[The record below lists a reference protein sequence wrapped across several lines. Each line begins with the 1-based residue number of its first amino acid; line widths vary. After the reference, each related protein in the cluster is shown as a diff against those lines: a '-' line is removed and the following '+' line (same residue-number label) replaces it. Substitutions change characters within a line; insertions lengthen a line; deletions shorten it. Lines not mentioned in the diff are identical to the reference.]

1 MAAEKILIVDD
12 DQTTSRVLELQ
23 LTKMGYSIVGIA
35 KSADEALKYAKKFS
49 PQLVLM
55 DINLGQGM
63 DGIETASAI
72 IKDYEIP
79 VIYITAYADDDT
91 LGRAKETNPSGF
103 INKPIRKND
112 LRANV
117 EIALNRASHV
127 PAYQQK
133 PAKDLIQ
140 KFQITCDPNG
150 EIGKISTQ
158 IQKILDQ
165 HKLNSIND
173 ILPTDHDKHVSNC
186 LKHQKPQLLTGKIK
200 DKILSWEYR
209 PLQSGKGVRVTI
221 AEISGQDGFINIS
234 VDQAPLSEALDHLA
248 SGVILTN
255 EHLKVFYRNKSAEK
269 ILQISG
275 SAIKIKDGH
284 LTCSTPE
291 ITAELHRLVL
301 ETSGNTFS
309 LNRGGKVSPLHM
321 LVSPLTS
328 HANNFGRDLPIAV
341 MFLFETVNDAE
352 RIEDVIRMLYNLSPT
367 EAKIAARL
375 VFNPHLEE
383 VASSLG
389 ITYNTARTHLKRVYI
404 KTDTNRLSSLVHRIV
419 TGPVGILIHSR
430 D

>member
-23 LTKMGYSIVGIA
+23 LTNMGYSIVGIA
-35 KSADEALKYAKKFS
+35 QSADEALKYTKKFN

-63 DGIETASAI
+63 DGIETTTAI

-91 LGRAKETNPSGF
+91 LNRAKETNPSGF

-117 EIALNRASHV
+117 EIALNRAAHLKQS
-127 PAYQQK
+127 QQK
-133 PAKDLIQ
+133 TEKDLIP
-140 KFQITCDPNG
+140 KFQITCDPDG
-150 EIGKISTQ
+150 KVGKISSQ
-158 IQKILDQ
+158 IQKTLTENGV
-165 HKLNSIND
+165 KSVNE
-173 ILPTDHDKHVSNC
+173 ILPGDHSKHISNC

-200 DKILSWEYR
+200 DKIISWEYR

-221 AEISGQDGFINIS
+221 AEIRGKDGFVNLS
-234 VDQAPLSEALDHLA
+234 VEQAPLSEALDHLA

-255 EHLKVFYRNKSAEK
+255 EHLKVFYKNKSAEK
-269 ILQISG
+269 ILQSSN
-275 SAIKIKDGH
+275 SAVKIKDGH
-284 LTCSTPE
+284 LTCATPE
-291 ITAELHRLVL
+291 LTAELHRLVL
-301 ETSGNTFS
+301 ETSSNTIS
-309 LNRGGKVSPLHM
+309 LNRGEKLSPLHM

-328 HANNFGRDLPIAV
+328 RASNFGRDLPIAV

-383 VASSLG
+383 VANSLG

-404 KTDTNRLSSLVHRIV
+404 KTDTNRLSSLVHRIM